1 MIVTVNGR
9 YSSLWD
15 AEEPGEVLASRCYGR
30 DWEWVLEHFGLEL
43 APDTFEVAA
52 TLSIRHVGPVG
63 AFEGRFGWHPPELG
77 YPYPDL
83 VIVYEFA
90 SKIGRDLVRRNYMIA
105 RRNGASRIVA
115 KWVAQSE
122 AQRLFLAGDEP
133 GFGHLGCRFADTRTE
148 DERRSDNEEEAVEVL
163 NAATDGAS
171 WSWEDGELWL
181 IAYADTEEE

>member
-115 KWVAQSE
+115 KWVAHRE
-122 AQRLFLAGDEP
+122 AERLMRVGEDEQ
-133 GFGHLGCRFADTRTE
+133 FAHLGCRFADTRE
-148 DERRSDNEEEAVEVL
+148 GFEVESDNADEAVDLL
-163 NAATDGAS
+163 NEATAGAS
-171 WSWEDGELWL
+171 WGWEDGELWL
-181 IAYADTEEE
+181 CAYEEE